1 MPDNVSIK
9 PYSESCEQNREPILS
24 VIKPI
29 LEAAGSVLEVG
40 SGTGQHAVYFASMM
54 PHLHWYTSDCASHL
68 QGINLWIA
76 EAGLGNVHAPFELDV
91 SSSSWPLFDVDAIFS
106 ANSFHIMSE
115 LDAENMMAGSGLL
128 LKAQGSLIIY
138 GPFNYDG
145 EYTSESNRRF
155 DDWLKGGDPES
166 GIKDFEWINEL
177 ASQHGMTLVKDYEMP
192 ANNRIL
198 HFSKL

>member
-1 MPDNVSIK
+1 MIN
-9 PYSESCEQNREPILS
+9 
-24 VIKPI
+24 PI
-29 LEAAGSVLEVG
+29 LETAGSVLEIG

-54 PHLHWYTSDCASHL
+54 PHLHWYTSDCASYL
-68 QGINLWIA
+68 PGINLWIS

-91 SSSSWPLFDVDAIFS
+91 SSSSWPLLDVDAIFS
-106 ANSFHIMSE
+106 ANSLHIMSE

-155 DDWLKGGDPES
+155 DDWLKGRDPES
-166 GIKDFEWINEL
+166 GIKEFEWINEL
-177 ASQHGMTLVKDYEMP
+177 ADQHGLTLIEDYPMP

-198 HFSKL
+198 HFSKA